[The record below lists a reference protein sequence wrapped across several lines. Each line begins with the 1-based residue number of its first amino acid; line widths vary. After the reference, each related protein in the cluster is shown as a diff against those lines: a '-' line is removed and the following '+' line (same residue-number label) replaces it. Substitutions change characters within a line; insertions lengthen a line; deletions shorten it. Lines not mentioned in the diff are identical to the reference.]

1 MGGVM
6 PRNLTS
12 RQKKL
17 IAAIAAGKTQTA
29 AYKEAGYAANG
40 KPRTTV
46 RSARRLAQHAEVRA
60 AIEEMQVQLL
70 PDPGDVREIR
80 AHAMG
85 VIVRLSLEA
94 EEEKVR
100 LAAAQWLHEE
110 TGKQIAERER
120 LKAEPPREESAEEVI
135 VQLRKLYAT
144 VLGEQVPLVEA
155 VSDGTVAEEATGLLG
170 GGEPSGESSNEE
182 ASWTSPSAKGEEG
195 SGGTTA
201 PASSTFTMQRITPP
215 GYFPAKFKRVP
226 AR

>member
-12 RQKKL
+12 RQKKF

-135 VQLRKLYAT
+135 VQFANYAPRCWGNRCRWWKRLVTGRSPKRRRGCSAAGSHPANLPTKKPRGLHHQQKARKA
-144 VLGEQVPLVEA
+144 VE
-155 VSDGTVAEEATGLLG
+155 ERQPQHPRRLLC
-170 GGEPSGESSNEE
+170 
-182 ASWTSPSAKGEEG
+182 SA
-195 SGGTTA
+195 
-201 PASSTFTMQRITPP
+201 
-215 GYFPAKFKRVP
+215 
-226 AR
+226 

>member
-1 MGGVM
+1 M

-12 RQKKL
+12 RQKKF
-17 IAAIAAGKTQTA
+17 IAAIAAWKTQTA

-135 VQLRKLYAT
+135 VQFANYAPRCWGNRCRWWKRLVTGRSPKRRRGWSAAGSHPANLPTKKPRGLHNQQKARKA
-144 VLGEQVPLVEA
+144 VE
-155 VSDGTVAEEATGLLG
+155 ERQPQHPRRLLC
-170 GGEPSGESSNEE
+170 
-182 ASWTSPSAKGEEG
+182 SA
-195 SGGTTA
+195 
-201 PASSTFTMQRITPP
+201 
-215 GYFPAKFKRVP
+215 
-226 AR
+226 